1 MRTDSPPSLDLPGFA
16 LRQIERRDRQQWF
29 DYLSLPDVHERT
41 SWNLR
46 GPEDLDPLFE
56 SFEST
61 LATSP
66 RRLAVID
73 TSNERLAGTIGFHTI
88 SDLNRSAEIAYDLA
102 PAYWGRGLA
111 TYLCE
116 RVTRWGFGALDFIR
130 VQGRCSSEMSD
141 RIACCSSAASGTRAC
156 CARTA
161 SCAARRGTSISTRDW
176 RRTPTVTRRR
186 APCSRPRIVR
196 DGRRAPRCWAADR
209 RSRPRADGIAPRA
222 RSQKASRAASAPRPL
237 NRRSRRAAPSP
248 PRDRSTHPSETTAH
262 AAERRRSARHRRPIA
277 AADRARSATT
287 APRRPNAGTPPSRRR
302 PTASPSLW
310 DAGC

>member
-130 VQGRCSSEMSD
+130 VQATVLVGNERSD
-141 RIACCSSAASGTRAC
+141 RVLLKCGFRHEGLLRSYRLV
-156 CARTA
+156 
-161 SCAARRGTSISTRDW
+161 RGTPGDFNLYARLATDS
-176 RRTPTVTRRR
+176 
-186 APCSRPRIVR
+186 
-196 DGRRAPRCWAADR
+196 DGDSP
-209 RSRPRADGIAPRA
+209 
-222 RSQKASRAASAPRPL
+222 KSAL
-237 NRRSRRAAPSP
+237 
-248 PRDRSTHPSETTAH
+248 
-262 AAERRRSARHRRPIA
+262 
-277 AADRARSATT
+277 
-287 APRRPNAGTPPSRRR
+287 
-302 PTASPSLW
+302 
-310 DAGC
+310 